1 MFKKILFA
9 TSGSSASDD
18 AARVAFDL
26 AGRYNAELT
35 LLHVTGVPTRAYS
48 QVVKDVRTGEEVSI
62 DENYLSCIE
71 DEIKDYYEA
80 QLSSC
85 SANCK
90 TSIVT
95 GYPHR
100 EILREARNLG
110 ADLIIMGASTKGEE
124 GKFYRRAMAGSTLQ
138 RVAKAARCPVL
149 SVHRPHASYW
159 GGIGSVVFAT
169 DFSKPADSA
178 FAFAAKSAQDLDA
191 ELFMFH
197 SLDIERGGMGRD
209 LDQDEIETRIID
221 ARKQMHSKY
230 ASKLPSDFKNWEI
243 EVWEGTPYVEIVK
256 FAREKQADLIVLA
269 HHSSDPDLEAARIG
283 STMEQVILRANC
295 PVVSVNHPDK
305 V

>member
-9 TSGSSASDD
+9 TSGSPASDD

-26 AGRYNAELT
+26 AGRYQAALE

-48 QVVKDVRTGEEVSI
+48 QVVKDVRTGEEVSV
-62 DENYLSCIE
+62 DENYLGCIR
-71 DEIKDYYEA
+71 DELKSYYEK
-80 QLSSC
+80 QLAAC
-85 SANCK
+85 AAPC
-90 TSIVT
+90 TVSIVT

-100 EILREARNLG
+100 EILRQARSGG
-110 ADLIIMGASTKGEE
+110 ADLIIMGASTKGEA
-124 GKFYRRAMAGSTLQ
+124 GKFYRRGMAGSTLQ

-159 GGIGSVVFAT
+159 GGIGSIVFAT
-169 DFSKPADSA
+169 DFSKPAESA
-178 FAFAAKSAQDLDA
+178 FAFASKVAQELDA
-191 ELFMFH
+191 ELHLFH
-197 SLDIERGGMGRD
+197 TLDIEKGGMGRD
-209 LDQDEIETRIID
+209 MDQDEIESRLIE
-221 ARKQMHSKY
+221 ARKRMY
-230 ASKLPSDFKNWEI
+230 ATYGARMPEGFKKWQV

-256 FAREKQADLIVLA
+256 FARERLADLIVLA
-269 HHSSDPDLEAARIG
+269 HHASDPDLEAARIG

>member
-9 TSGSSASDD
+9 TSGSPASDD

-26 AGRYNAELT
+26 AARYGAELE

-62 DENYLSCIE
+62 DENYLSCIG
-71 DEIKDYYEA
+71 DELKSYYEK
-80 QLSSC
+80 QLSAC
-85 SANCK
+85 PAPC
-90 TSIVT
+90 TTTIVT

-100 EILREARNLG
+100 EILRVARKSES
-110 ADLIIMGASTKGEE
+110 DLIIMGASTKGEA
-124 GKFYRRAMAGSTLQ
+124 GKFYRRGMAGSTLQ

-169 DFSKPADSA
+169 DFSKPADAA
-178 FAFAAKSAQDLDA
+178 FSFATKVAKEMDA
-191 ELFMFH
+191 ELYLFH
-197 SLDIERGGMGRD
+197 TLDIERGGMGRD
-209 LDQDEIETRIID
+209 MDQDEIETRIMD
-221 ARKQMHSKY
+221 ARKKMHGKY
-230 ASKLPSDFKNWEI
+230 ASQIPADFKKWDI

-256 FAREKQADLIVLA
+256 FAREKLADLIVVA
-269 HHSSDPDLEAARIG
+269 HHASDPDMEAARIG

-295 PVVSVNHPDK
+295 PVISVNHPDK
-305 V
+305 I